1 MSLMTLNLRTESE
14 VSAGRGRAGGWSAL
28 LLPLLAAA
36 GMATVIVG
44 SYATWATFYAGL
56 IARDGVAG
64 HGKYFIG
71 LAAAG
76 ALAVALAQVRGVW
89 PGLRF
94 AATLAGLAIAAV
106 AFRDLRNLEALVTD
120 PSAAFYVPGRGNGL
134 SIVIAGAVV
143 LAVAPFARGIVASG
157 PGSLLRTVIA
167 VMVVVGLGML
177 IPGLY
182 GEYYLHLS
190 QGHAHGHTEALNPAH
205 LLTLGGGVT
214 LAAAGQAALVRGL
227 GARG

>member
-1 MSLMTLNLRTESE
+1 MFLMTLNLRTESE
-14 VSAGRGRAGGWSAL
+14 SPAGSRRRGGWSAL

-36 GMATVIVG
+36 GAVTVIAG

-71 LAAAG
+71 LAVAG
-76 ALAVALAQVRGVW
+76 ALAVVLGHVRGVW

-106 AFRDLRNLEALVTD
+106 AVRDLRNLEALVTD
-120 PSAAFYVPGRGNGL
+120 PAAAFYVPGRGHGL
-134 SIVIAGAVV
+134 SIVIAGAII
-143 LAVAPFARGIVASG
+143 LALAPFARGVAASG
-157 PGSLLRTVIA
+157 AASIARTVIA
-167 VMVVVGLGML
+167 VLAVAGVGLL

-205 LLTLGGGVT
+205 LLTLAGGAA
-214 LAAAGQAALVRGL
+214 LAFAGHVALVRGL
-227 GARG
+227 AGRG